1 MTFTRQEWLD
11 NYIGAF
17 NRGDFDSFTSFYDE
31 DVILYLGQKAVIEGR
46 QGIRDFYTGV
56 FARVRETLEVDK
68 VVLDEEGLGCIIRTE
83 FHALEDW
90 PDFIAGPMKKG
101 DSIFIESYIFYTIG
115 ANGKFT
121 EIRTT
126 RSKG

>member
-1 MTFTRQEWLD
+1 MTFTKQDWAD

-17 NRGDFDSFTSFYDE
+17 NRGDFSFTDFYE
-31 DVILYLGQKAVIEGR
+31 DDVVLYLGQKAVLNGKQAIK
-46 QGIRDFYTGV
+46 DFYTRV
-56 FARVRETLEVDK
+56 FEKVRETLTVDK
-68 VVLDEEGLGCIIRTE
+68 VVLDDEGLGCIIRTE

-101 DSIFIESYIFYTIG
+101 DSIFIESFIFYTIG

>member
-1 MTFTRQEWLD
+1 MITKQGWLE

-17 NRGDFDSFTSFYDE
+17 NRGDFAFTDFYE
-31 DVILYLGQKAVIEGR
+31 DDVVLYLGQKAVINGR
-46 QGIRDFYTGV
+46 QGIRDFYTKV
-56 FARVRETLEVDK
+56 FERVRETLTVEK
-68 VVLDEEGLGCIIRTE
+68 VVLDDEGLGCIISTE
-83 FHALEDW
+83 FYALEDW

-101 DSIFIESYIFYTIG
+101 DSIFIESFIFYTIG

>member
-1 MTFTRQEWLD
+1 MITKQSWLE

-17 NRGDFDSFTSFYDE
+17 NRGDFAFTDFYED
-31 DVILYLGQKAVIEGR
+31 DVILYLGEKAVINGR
-46 QGIRDFYTGV
+46 QGIRDFYTKV
-56 FARVRETLEVDK
+56 FERVRETLEVDK
-68 VVLDEEGLGCIIRTE
+68 IVLDDEGLGCIIRTE

-101 DSIFIESYIFYTIG
+101 DSIFIESFIFYTIG